1 MPSRVFISTEC
12 TQCGGILNLEE
23 GTNAIH
29 CPYCSASFLVTGY
42 DKVLSYYIPKN
53 LDERYTFAK
62 SLAYRHLRTLTEHCR
77 IKEINLFYLPFYRL
91 RGKTFEL
98 ETDPGTDFSHSGSLD
113 LRQAKVKTR
122 YLEKSF
128 PATHLEGLK
137 IYSLGVRT
145 SVLKLNLFKK
155 GTLKEKGNVYPATMG
170 IDKAMER
177 GLGVNYKDA
186 PDHCVISKILSI
198 VYAPLW
204 EVNVL
209 GIDSSFSIIIDALGE
224 NIIDSSAPFQFLTA
238 HLKEGDARDFPR
250 ISFHTLQC
258 PNCGWDIAVKP
269 EQCVFLCDKCHRA
282 WESGS
287 EGFQE
292 AEGAIVR
299 VQPIDDSSIL
309 KYYPFWILSVRDG
322 YKMLGEEGK
331 DVLKFFIPAFK
342 VRNLTALYLLAT
354 SFTNAQPELNLT
366 PLTDN
371 DLPSSQ
377 MEGAVV
383 RWDDAQE
390 LAELVLCSLASHAHP
405 GSAQDKKPVP
415 PDITSRQLVW
425 LPFFE
430 KGMYLR
436 DALLNIGILKGK
448 IRSPKLSAR

>member
-12 TQCGGILNLEE
+12 TQCGGNLNLEE
-23 GTNAIH
+23 GTNAIN
-29 CPYCSASFLVTGY
+29 CPYCNSSFLVTGY

-53 LDERYTFAK
+53 LDERHTFAK
-62 SLAYRHLRTLTEHCR
+62 SLAYRHLHTLTEHYR
-77 IKEINLFYLPFYRL
+77 IKETNLFYLPFYRL
-91 RGKTFEL
+91 RGQTFAL
-98 ETDPGTDFSHSGSLD
+98 ETDLGIDSDFK
-113 LRQAKVKTR
+113 QIKVKTR
-122 YLEKSF
+122 YLERSF

-170 IDKAMER
+170 MGKAMEI
-177 GLGVNYKDA
+177 GLGVNYKDE

-238 HLKEGDARDFPR
+238 NLKEGDARDFPS

-269 EQCVFLCDKCHRA
+269 EQCVFLCDNCHRA
-282 WESGS
+282 WESGT

-292 AEGAIVR
+292 AGGAIVR

-322 YKMLGEEGK
+322 YKMLGKEGK
-331 DVLKFFIPAFK
+331 DVIKFFIPAFK
-342 VRNLTALYLLAT
+342 IRDLTAVYRLAT
-354 SFTNAQPELNLT
+354 SYTNAQPELDLT
-366 PLTDN
+366 LLTDD

-377 MEGAVV
+377 MEGAVM
-383 RWDDAQE
+383 RWGDAQE
-390 LAELVLCSLASHAHP
+390 LAELVLCSLASHSHF

-415 PDITSRQLVW
+415 PEITSRQLVW

-430 KGMYLR
+430 KGLYLR

>member
-12 TQCGGILNLEE
+12 TQCGGNLNLEE
-23 GTNAIH
+23 GTNAIN
-29 CPYCSASFLVTGY
+29 CPYCNSSFLVTGY

-53 LDERYTFAK
+53 LDERHTFAK
-62 SLAYRHLRTLTEHCR
+62 SLAYRHLRTLTEHYR

-91 RGKTFEL
+91 RGKTFVL
-98 ETDPGTDFSHSGSLD
+98 ETDLGTDFSHPGSID

-122 YLEKSF
+122 YLERSF
-128 PATHLEGLK
+128 PAIHLEGLK

-155 GTLKEKGNVYPATMG
+155 GMLKEKGNVYPATMG
-170 IDKAMER
+170 IDKAMEI
-177 GLGVNYKDA
+177 GLGINYKDE

-224 NIIDSSAPFQFLTA
+224 NMIDKGAPFQFLTT
-238 HLKEGDARDFPR
+238 HLKEGDARDFPS
-250 ISFHTLQC
+250 ISFYTLAC
-258 PNCGWDIAVKP
+258 PNCGWDIAVKS
-269 EQCVFLCDKCHRA
+269 EQCVFICDNCHRA
-282 WESGS
+282 WESGT

-292 AEGAIVR
+292 AGGAIVR
-299 VQPIDDSSIL
+299 VQPIDDSPSL
-309 KYYPFWILSVRDG
+309 KYYPFWVLSSQGG
-322 YKMLGEEGK
+322 Y
-331 DVLKFFIPAFK
+331 KFFIPAFK
-342 VRNLTALYLLAT
+342 VRDLTVIYLLAT
-354 SFTNAQPELNLT
+354 RFTDAQPELNLT
-366 PLTDN
+366 PLSDD

-377 MEGAVV
+377 MKGAVV
-383 RWDDAQE
+383 RWNDAQE
-390 LAELVLCSLASHAHP
+390 LAELVLCSLASHSHL

-415 PDITSRQLVW
+415 LEITSRQLVW

-430 KGMYLR
+430 KGIYLR

-448 IRSPKLSAR
+448 ICPPKLSER